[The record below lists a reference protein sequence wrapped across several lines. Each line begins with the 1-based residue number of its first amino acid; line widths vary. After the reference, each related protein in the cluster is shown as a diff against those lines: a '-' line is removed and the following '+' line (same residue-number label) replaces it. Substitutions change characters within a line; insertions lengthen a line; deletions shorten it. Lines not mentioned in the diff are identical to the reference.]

1 MARRR
6 SVADIQSHEE
16 ELIKLARERVKLPD
30 GSLRL
35 DYQSDVDL
43 LAIILDEEMPSTH
56 SDSDLDAG
64 IIYNYAGKKLVS
76 IEVLDLYGTFTT

>member
-1 MARRR
+1 MAMAR
-6 SVADIQSHEE
+6 A
-16 ELIKLARERVKLPD
+16 RVKLPE

-43 LAIILDEEMPSTH
+43 LAIKLIDNLPSTH
-56 SDSDLDAG
+56 SDSDLDTG

-76 IEVLDLYGTFTT
+76 IEVLDLYGTFVT